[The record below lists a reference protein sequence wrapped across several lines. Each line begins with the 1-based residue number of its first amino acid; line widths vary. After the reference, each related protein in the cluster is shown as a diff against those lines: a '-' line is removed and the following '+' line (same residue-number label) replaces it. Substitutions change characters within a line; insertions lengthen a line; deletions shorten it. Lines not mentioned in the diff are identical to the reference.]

1 MIALEKAKTE
11 KEAHGEFEG
20 EHPGSWTRTTPA
32 SSTSLCETAAE
43 ATLQRLKSSR
53 SLTAISR
60 FLCVLE
66 AEKKPSR
73 GL

>member
-20 EHPGSWTRTTPA
+20 EHPGYWTRTTPA

-43 ATLQRLKSSR
+43 ATLQRLKF
-53 SLTAISR
+53 LESR
-60 FLCVLE
+60 FRCVLE